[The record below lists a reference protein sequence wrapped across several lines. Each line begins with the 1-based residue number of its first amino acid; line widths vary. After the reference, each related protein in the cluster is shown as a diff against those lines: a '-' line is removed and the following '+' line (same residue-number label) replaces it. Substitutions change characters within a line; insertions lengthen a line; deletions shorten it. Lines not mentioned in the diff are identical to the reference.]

1 MLTTMVMM
9 VMVMTWREHLKMMM
23 MTFAMLLILFNVLSC
38 WYGFN
43 PLHLPDLPSA
53 VQLII
58 KNCCC
63 RYFWISDHSVIYLG
77 DLESCVI
84 TNINPHHLPS
94 SPGLP
99 LRTPASPS
107 LLMVSQ
113 YQPTLPLSYCA
124 LSGLA
129 MPTNLSFLPS
139 IAQYQWTRGEPLL
152 LVWQL
157 AIPVDTTHL
166 LSSF

>member
-1 MLTTMVMM
+1 M
-9 VMVMTWREHLKMMM
+9 
-23 MTFAMLLILFNVLSC
+23 
-38 WYGFN
+38 G
-43 PLHLPDLPSA
+43 
-53 VQLII
+53 
-58 KNCCC
+58 
-63 RYFWISDHSVIYLG
+63 VIYLG

-84 TNINPHHLPS
+84 TNINLRHLPS

-129 MPTNLSFLPS
+129 MSTNLSFLPS
-139 IAQYQWTRGEPLL
+139 IAQYQWTTGEPLL

-157 AIPVDTTHL
+157 AIPVQPTSFL
-166 LSSF
+166 LCCSLSSYFEVQSTDNCTIAGITVQQSTTMVDVEGK

>member
-1 MLTTMVMM
+1 MNILWYIVL
-9 VMVMTWREHLKMMM
+9 LK
-23 MTFAMLLILFNVLSC
+23 LLSC
-38 WYGFN
+38 YYFDMQDVM
-43 PLHLPDLPSA
+43 DL
-53 VQLII
+53 
-58 KNCCC
+58 
-63 RYFWISDHSVIYLG
+63 
-77 DLESCVI
+77 DLDSCVI
-84 TNINPHHLPS
+84 TNINLRHLPS

-152 LVWQL
+152 LVCQL
-157 AIPVDTTHL
+157 AIPVQPTSFLHSNRETSL
-166 LSSF
+166 LLLVLLL

>member
-1 MLTTMVMM
+1 MQDVM
-9 VMVMTWREHLKMMM
+9 
-23 MTFAMLLILFNVLSC
+23 
-38 WYGFN
+38 
-43 PLHLPDLPSA
+43 DL
-53 VQLII
+53 
-58 KNCCC
+58 
-63 RYFWISDHSVIYLG
+63 
-77 DLESCVI
+77 DLDSCVI
-84 TNINPHHLPS
+84 TNINLRHLPS

-139 IAQYQWTRGEPLL
+139 IAQYQWTRGPLVEVNHYCWSGNWQYQYNPPPFFILIGRL
-152 LVWQL
+152 LCCS
-157 AIPVDTTHL
+157 
-166 LSSF
+166 LSSYFEVQSTDNCTIAGITVQQSTTMVDVEGK